1 MGMLNINFKLSAISA
16 AIAFAFVA
24 PSVSALQI
32 TAEVDYSLDSGAVVT
47 DIDGPAAGGS
57 VDVLSSV
64 STANSNVFYHTYGD
78 STGNFGS
85 RVSGEGVYDIVGT
98 FTYSDTVTNNTGAD
112 QSYDFDFTVTAG
124 ELGASLASTASAA
137 EFTAASYT
145 IDILLNGVTIWDSA
159 AEVYA
164 DNTGAT
170 FTETG
175 TNSLNGNVFNTA
187 DGVKYDWSAYSDT
200 LDLGVLADGEF
211 FNIEYILTA
220 NASGSVLSGTTCGGL
235 GGFEGQNAELIDGV
249 VVVDGVVVD
258 GFEGEFG
265 LACGSIA
272 RSGDPF
278 GFGNTNFANITSSPV
293 NNVPEPGSLALLGL
307 GLAGAVATRRRKKK

>member
-1 MGMLNINFKLSAISA
+1 MGIPNINFKLSAISA
-16 AIAFAFVA
+16 AIAFAFIA

-32 TAEVDYSLDSGAVVT
+32 TAEVNYSIDSGAVVT

-57 VDVLSSV
+57 VDVIASV
-64 STANSNVFYHTYGD
+64 TTADSNVFYHTYGD

-98 FTYSDTVTNNTGAD
+98 FTYTDTVTNNTGAD

-124 ELGASLASTASAA
+124 ELGASIDTAAGA
-137 EFTAASYT
+137 GEFTAASYT

-159 AEVYA
+159 AQVYA

-220 NASGSVLSGTTCGGL
+220 NASGSMLPGTTCSGL
-235 GGFEGQNAELIDGV
+235 GGFEGQNVELIDGV
-249 VVVDGVVVD
+249 AVD

-265 LACGSIA
+265 GIPCGSIA